1 MGNGSSKLLKQFSD
15 RLWSDTELRDRFIQA
30 FDNPPPLHPCILWC
44 EDPPLE
50 RPFAVETPQP
60 WQPERVD
67 RLSLGAQPG
76 KHPAHDRGAY
86 YCLDFSSVFAAS
98 PLLHLS
104 GIQTAIDVCAAP
116 GGKSLFTWHT
126 LQPDLLVCNEV
137 VGKRL
142 GTLMANLR
150 RCQVSNVSE
159 PEEAIGPDSMTPVSS
174 GMPYS
179 VDPPKSP
186 LERGTFTAPLSKSET
201 FTTPLSKSE
210 TFTTPL
216 SKSETFTAP
225 LSKSETFTTPLS
237 KSETFTAPLSK
248 SETFAAP
255 LSKGGWGDQNAPN
268 KSEKR
273 CIATQ
278 LDPQRLAQQFPQA
291 FQLVLVDAPCS
302 GQSLLL
308 KQKKVP
314 GCFHKVT
321 LNRNANRQKR
331 IVGNAAQLVAPQ
343 GYLLYMTC
351 TYSLEENEQ
360 ICNWLLKKYP
370 HFQPV
375 SVPHLLDY
383 QSHLSDLPCYRLWPY
398 QGLGAGAFTALFQNQ
413 NLGEVRAISRE
424 DLAAIN
430 RL

>member
-1 MGNGSSKLLKQFSD
+1 MSSKLLKQFSD
-15 RLWSDTELRDRFIQA
+15 RLWSDPQLRDRFIQA
-30 FDNPPPLHPCILWC
+30 FDQPPPLHPCILWC
-44 EDPPLE
+44 EDPPSE
-50 RPFAVETPQP
+50 RPFTVEPPQP
-60 WQPERVD
+60 WQPDRVD

-98 PLLHLS
+98 PLLQLS
-104 GIQTAIDVCAAP
+104 DIKTAIDVCAAP
-116 GGKSLFTWHT
+116 GGKSLFTWHN
-126 LQPDLLVCNEV
+126 LQPDLLLCNEV

-150 RCQVSNVSE
+150 RCQVANLSE
-159 PEEAIGPDSMTPVSS
+159 QQVRTSI
-174 GMPYS
+174 
-179 VDPPKSP
+179 
-186 LERGTFTAPLSKSET
+186 
-201 FTTPLSKSE
+201 
-210 TFTTPL
+210 
-216 SKSETFTAP
+216 
-225 LSKSETFTTPLS
+225 
-237 KSETFTAPLSK
+237 
-248 SETFAAP
+248 
-255 LSKGGWGDQNAPN
+255 
-268 KSEKR
+268 
-273 CIATQ
+273 IATQ
-278 LDPQRLAQQFPQA
+278 LDPQLLAQDFSQA

-331 IVGNAAQLVAPQ
+331 IIGNAAQLVAPQ

-360 ICNWLLKKYP
+360 ICQWLLKKYP

-375 SVPHLLDY
+375 PVPHLLDY
-383 QSHLSDLPCYRLWPY
+383 QSHLTHLPCYRLWPH

-413 NLGEVRAISRE
+413 NSGEITAISRE

>member
-50 RPFAVETPQP
+50 RPFAVEPPQP

-67 RLSLGAQPG
+67 RLGLGAQPG

-104 GIQTAIDVCAAP
+104 GMKTAIDVCAAP

-150 RCQVSNVSE
+150 RCQVSKVSE
-159 PEEAIGPDSMTPVSS
+159 
-174 GMPYS
+174 
-179 VDPPKSP
+179 
-186 LERGTFTAPLSKSET
+186 
-201 FTTPLSKSE
+201 
-210 TFTTPL
+210 
-216 SKSETFTAP
+216 
-225 LSKSETFTTPLS
+225 
-237 KSETFTAPLSK
+237 
-248 SETFAAP
+248 
-255 LSKGGWGDQNAPN
+255 QNL
-268 KSEKR
+268 R
-273 CIATQ
+273 VRMLATQ
-278 LDPQRLAQQFPQA
+278 LDPQQLAQQFPQA

-370 HFQPV
+370 YFQPV

-383 QSHLSDLPCYRLWPY
+383 QSHLSDLPCYRLWPH

>member
-1 MGNGSSKLLKQFSD
+1 MASKLLNQFSD
-15 RLWSDTELRDRFIQA
+15 RLWSDRLLRDRFIQA
-30 FDNPPPLHPCILWC
+30 FDQPPALHPCILWC
-44 EDPPLE
+44 QDPPSE
-50 RPFAVETPQP
+50 RPFATEPPQP

-67 RLSLGAQPG
+67 RLSLGEQPG
-76 KHPAHDRGAY
+76 KHPAHAQGAY

-98 PLLHLS
+98 PLLQLS
-104 GIQTAIDVCAAP
+104 DIKTAIDVCAAP

-126 LQPDLLVCNEV
+126 LQPDLLLCNEV

-150 RCQVSNVSE
+150 RCSVCHSSE
-159 PEEAIGPDSMTPVSS
+159 EQPQA
-174 GMPYS
+174 
-179 VDPPKSP
+179 
-186 LERGTFTAPLSKSET
+186 
-201 FTTPLSKSE
+201 
-210 TFTTPL
+210 
-216 SKSETFTAP
+216 
-225 LSKSETFTTPLS
+225 
-237 KSETFTAPLSK
+237 
-248 SETFAAP
+248 
-255 LSKGGWGDQNAPN
+255 
-268 KSEKR
+268 
-273 CIATQ
+273 IATQ
-278 LDPQRLAQQFPQA
+278 LDPHLLAQQFPQA

-308 KQKKVP
+308 KHKKVP

-360 ICNWLLKKYP
+360 ICNWLLKKYS

-375 SVPHLLDY
+375 PVPHLLDY
-383 QSHLSDLPCYRLWPY
+383 QSHLTDHPYYRLWPH

-413 NLGEVRAISRE
+413 NVGELPAISR
-424 DLAAIN
+424 DTLAAIN